1 MLKRLLSV
9 AVAAAVMMQGFAAAA
24 EPAPGTDVL
33 TVPDRA
39 ALAVHIDALEAGDR
53 VVVATEEGVIA
64 GELID
69 KDAVDIVIDQ
79 PLVQGG
85 AERIAIPRADVRGLR
100 YQSRPSQAHATVKG
114 LVITAIV
121 IGFVYLALRHFVPT
135 GP

>member
-1 MLKRLLSV
+1 MFKRLLSV
-9 AVAAAVMMQGFAAAA
+9 VIAATVMTQGFAAAA
-24 EPAPGTDVL
+24 ESAADRDVV

-39 ALAVHIDALEAGDR
+39 ALAAHIDALEAGDR
-53 VVVATEEGVIA
+53 VAVATEEGVIA

-69 KDAVDIVIDQ
+69 KDADDIVIDQ